1 MEGTSDF
8 ALAME
13 WYLKYGER
21 EITIEKRTEDYPQG
35 SNFSTGGVAY
45 LSNGVWKIT
54 TKALKVIREHH
65 GTNAREKGQGKN

>member
-21 EITIEKRTEDYPQG
+21 EVEIESGSGQCPERYVCRDRGIITDTTPKDINIYT
-35 SNFSTGGVAY
+35 
-45 LSNGVWKIT
+45 LKIT
-54 TKALKVIREHH
+54 PKALKLIKEHN
-65 GTNAREKGQGKN
+65 G

>member
-1 MEGTSDF
+1 MEGTSDYD
-8 ALAME
+8 LAME

-35 SNFSTGGVAY
+35 SNFSTGGVTY

-54 TKALKVIREHH
+54 PQALKLIREHN
-65 GTNAREKGQGKN
+65 GTNSGR

>member
-21 EITIEKRTEDYPQG
+21 EVEIESG
-35 SNFSTGGVAY
+35 SSQCLERYVCRDRGIISDETPNNIDVYTLKV
-45 LSNGVWKIT
+45 T
-54 TKALKVIREHH
+54 PKALKLIKERH
-65 GTNAREKGQGKN
+65 G

>member
-21 EITIEKRTEDYPQG
+21 EIEIASGSANYPERYVCRDRG
-35 SNFSTGGVAY
+35 IITDTTPKNMDVYT
-45 LSNGVWKIT
+45 LKIT
-54 TKALKVIREHH
+54 PNALKLIREHH
-65 GTNAREKGQGKN
+65 G